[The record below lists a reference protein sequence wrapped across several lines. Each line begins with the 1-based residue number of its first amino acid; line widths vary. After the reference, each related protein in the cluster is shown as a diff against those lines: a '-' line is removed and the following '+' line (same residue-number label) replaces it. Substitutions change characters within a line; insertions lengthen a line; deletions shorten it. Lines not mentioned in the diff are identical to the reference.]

1 MRTIALANQK
11 GGCGKTTTAI
21 NLSACLAYKGRR
33 VLLVDLDPQA
43 HATMGVGVKVEDLEK
58 SMYDV
63 MLEGTSIGEIALE
76 VRPLME
82 VAPAAVVLGAAE
94 QRLAGE
100 DGRENRLLNAMAMLN
115 DSYDYVIVDCPPSIG
130 LLTFN
135 ALRACNEAIIPIEAS
150 FFSLWGV
157 GRLLD
162 MIDLIKEEVS
172 HEVRYK
178 ALCTIYD
185 GRSKFSAEIADD
197 VFSHFKDRVYETII
211 HTNVKLREAASYGL
225 PITEYS
231 QRSRGYREY
240 LRLANEVLREE
251 AGVLVEEAVQTS
263 LEKPLKETYGPVP
276 VAGGVLFRISAPG
289 ARQVGLIGDF
299 NGWGEP
305 VFMNDDDQDGIW
317 ITIARLDP
325 GTYQYKFI
333 VDGQWQTDP
342 NNPADVDDRH
352 GGRNSVVVVN

>member
-21 NLSACLAYKGRR
+21 NLSACLAYKGKR
-33 VLLVDLDPQA
+33 VLLIDLDPQA
-43 HATMGVGVKVEDLEK
+43 HATMGVGVKVEDLSR
-58 SMYDV
+58 SMYEV
-63 MLEGTSIGEIALE
+63 MLEGASIDEVTQE
-76 VRPLME
+76 VRPLMDI
-82 VAPAAVVLGAAE
+82 APAAVVLGAAE
-94 QRLAGE
+94 QGLAGL
-100 DGRENRLLNAMAMLN
+100 DGRENRLLNALGAVTKP
-115 DSYDYVIVDCPPSIG
+115 YDYIIVDCPPSIG

-162 MIDLIKEEVS
+162 MIDLIKDELS

-185 GRSKFSAEIADD
+185 GRSKFSAEIAED
-197 VFSHFKDRVYETII
+197 VFSHFKDRVYGTII
-211 HTNVKLREAASYGL
+211 HTNVKLREAASYGM
-225 PITEYS
+225 PITEYTR
-231 QRSRGYREY
+231 RSRGYREY

-251 AGVLVEEAVQTS
+251 AVVSVEEAVQTS
-263 LEKPLKETYGPVP
+263 VERPVKETYGPVP
-276 VAGGVLFRISAPG
+276 VPGGVLFRISAPG
-289 ARQVGLIGDF
+289 AREVSLIGDF
-299 NGWGEP
+299 NGWSEP
-305 VFMNDDDQDGIW
+305 MSMNDDDEDGVW
-317 ITIARLDP
+317 IAIARLDP
-325 GTYQYKFI
+325 GTYEYKFVI
-333 VDGQWQTDP
+333 DGDWQTDP

>member
-21 NLSACLAYKGRR
+21 NLSACLAYKGKR
-33 VLLVDLDPQA
+33 VLLIDLDPQA
-43 HATMGVGVKVEDLEK
+43 HATMGVGVKVEELSR
-58 SMYDV
+58 SMYEV
-63 MLEGTSIGEIALE
+63 MLEGAGVEEITRE
-76 VRPLME
+76 VRPLMDI
-82 VAPAAVVLGAAE
+82 APAAVVLGAAE
-94 QRLAGE
+94 QRLAGV
-100 DGRENRLLNAMAMLN
+100 DGRENRLLNALGAVQKP
-115 DSYDYVIVDCPPSIG
+115 YDYIIVDCPPSIG

-162 MIDLIKEEVS
+162 MVDLIKEELS

-185 GRSKFSAEIADD
+185 GRSKFSAEIAED
-197 VFSHFKDRVYETII
+197 VFSHFEDRVYDTII
-211 HTNVKLREAASYGL
+211 HTNVKLREAASYGM

-231 QRSRGYREY
+231 RRSRGYREY

-251 AGVLVEEAVQTS
+251 AVVRVEEAVQTS
-263 LEKPLKETYGPVP
+263 VERPLKEIYGPVP
-276 VAGGVLFRISAPG
+276 VAGGVLFRIDAPA
-289 ARQVGLIGDF
+289 ARSVGLIGDF

-305 VFMNDDDQDGIW
+305 VELNDDDGDGVW
-317 ITIARLDP
+317 IAIARLDP
-325 GTYQYKFI
+325 GTYEYKFI
-333 VDGQWQTDP
+333 VDGDWRKDP
-342 NNPADVDDRH
+342 TNPADVDDRH

>member
-21 NLSACLAYKGRR
+21 NLSACLAYKGKR
-33 VLLVDLDPQA
+33 VLLIDLDPQA
-43 HATMGVGVKVEDLEK
+43 HATMGVGVKVEDLDR
-58 SMYDV
+58 SMYEV
-63 MLEGTSIGEIALE
+63 MLEGASIRDITQE
-76 VRPLME
+76 VRPLLD

-94 QRLAGE
+94 QRLAGV
-100 DGRENRLLNAMAMLN
+100 DGRENRLLNALGGISKA
-115 DSYDYVIVDCPPSIG
+115 YDYILVDCPPSIG

-162 MIDLIKEEVS
+162 MIDLIREELS

-197 VFSHFKDRVYETII
+197 VFGNFKDRVYDTII
-211 HTNVKLREAASYGL
+211 HTNVKLREAASYGV

-231 QRSRGYREY
+231 RRSRGYREY

-251 AGVLVEEAVQTS
+251 AKVFVEEAVQTS
-263 LEKPLKETYGPVP
+263 IDKPVKEIYGPVP
-276 VAGGVLFRISAPG
+276 VAGGVLFRINAPSASK
-289 ARQVGLIGDF
+289 VSLIGNF
-299 NGWGEP
+299 NGWGEA
-305 VFMNDDDQDGIW
+305 VDMNDDDEDGVW
-317 ITIARLDP
+317 IAIARLDP
-325 GTYQYKFI
+325 GTYEYKFI
-333 VDGQWQTDP
+333 VDGNWQSDP
-342 NNPADVDDRH
+342 SNPVDVDDRH
-352 GGRNSVVVVN
+352 GGKNSLVVVN

>member
-21 NLSACLAYKGRR
+21 NLSACLAYKGKR
-33 VLLVDLDPQA
+33 VLLIDLDPQA
-43 HATMGVGVKVEDLEK
+43 HATMGVGVKVEELER
-58 SMYDV
+58 SMYEV
-63 MLEGTSIGEIALE
+63 MLEGAGIEDIAIE
-76 VRPLME
+76 VRPLMDI
-82 VAPAAVVLGAAE
+82 APAAVVLGAAE
-94 QRLAGE
+94 QRLAGV
-100 DGRENRLLNAMAMLN
+100 DGRENRLLNAMGMISRA
-115 DSYDYVIVDCPPSIG
+115 YDYIIVDCPPSIG

-162 MIDLIKEEVS
+162 MIDLIREELS

-197 VFSHFKDRVYETII
+197 VFTNFKDRVYDTII
-211 HTNVKLREAASYGL
+211 HTNVKLREAASYGM

-231 QRSRGYREY
+231 RRSRGYREY

-251 AGVLVEEAVQTS
+251 AEVFVEEALQTS
-263 LEKPLKETYGPVP
+263 VERPLKEIYGPVP
-276 VAGGVLFRISAPG
+276 VPGGVLFRINAPG
-289 ARQVGLIGDF
+289 AREVSLIGNF

-305 VFMNDDDQDGIW
+305 VRMNDDDEDGVW
-317 ITIARLDP
+317 IAIARLDP
-325 GTYQYKFI
+325 GTYEYKFI
-333 VDGQWQTDP
+333 VDGNWQNDP
-342 NNPADVDDRH
+342 SNPVDVDDRH
-352 GGRNSVVVVN
+352 GGKNSLVVVN